1 MFFIDDTDVPFEAS
15 SFKVSSAALV
25 PRLFRLARKL
35 TRRNRKSGIREQSSA
50 MERSFV
56 RFAAFITKYVKNGV
70 DLAFVRTGNKY
81 PQITSAQELIDK
93 FNEEQVSNGY
103 RTTLTTYLD
112 QYLSEYMPRYQNS
125 RKQKCLNLVVLTSNR
140 LYADDFEKIVTH
152 YAKQF
157 NEMSATIHM
166 LGIQFV
172 IIHRGGGLE
181 QHFQRVK
188 RLNDKNDVR

>member
-1 MFFIDDTDVPFEAS
+1 MFLIDDTDVPFAS
-15 SFKVSSAALV
+15 SPFKVSS
-25 PRLFRLARKL
+25 
-35 TRRNRKSGIREQSSA
+35 SA
-50 MERSFV
+50 METSFV
-56 RFAAFITKYVKNGV
+56 RFAAFITKYIKNGV

-93 FNEEQVSNGY
+93 FKEEQVSNGY
-103 RTTLTTYLD
+103 GLTLTTYLD
-112 QYLSEYMPRYQNS
+112 QYLSEYTPRYQNN
-125 RKQKCLNLVVLTSNR
+125 RRQKCLNLVVLTSNQ

-157 NEMSATIHM
+157 NEMSATIHI